1 MATTKRRKNS
11 ITKFLQDVIDDS
23 KELVDDMIDRASD
36 VEENARDAVKDV
48 VDDEDDSDSPSSDE
62 LAELEGRPGRSHQQG
77 REARHRPVEQKVA
90 TARERLAAAEC

>member
-48 VDDEDDSDSPSSDE
+48 VDDDDDSETPSSDE
-62 LAELEGRPGRSHQQG
+62 LAELKAALADLTSK
-77 REARHRPVEQKVA
+77 VEKLA
-90 TARERLAAAEC
+90 TVQSSKK